1 MSRRAFLIGLAVIGL
16 LIFSLYR
23 AKYGAQESAEQVA
36 TVESQIDDAIEER
49 KVLLGELSHLSRQE
63 WIEEFAREELGM
75 VPARAEQFISPGE
88 LNVYVDPTVEAH
100 LTSARQPDDQPESE
114 VRDGG

>member
-23 AKYGAQESAEQVA
+23 AKYGARESAEEIA
-36 TVESQIDDAIEER
+36 AVEADIADAIEER

-63 WIEEFAREELGM
+63 WIEEFARNELGM
-75 VPARAEQFISPGE
+75 VPARAEQFVRADDLDRVVGPA
-88 LNVYVDPTVEAH
+88 DKADREAG
-100 LTSARQPDDQPESE
+100 DE
-114 VRDGG
+114 

>member
-23 AKYGAQESAEQVA
+23 AKYGARESAEEVA
-36 TVESQIDDAIEER
+36 AVEAQIADAIEER

-63 WIEEFAREELGM
+63 WIEEFARNELGM
-75 VPARAEQFISPGE
+75 VPARAEQFVRADDLDRMIGPAE
-88 LNVYVDPTVEAH
+88 QVAEEAG
-100 LTSARQPDDQPESE
+100 DE
-114 VRDGG
+114 